1 VKWVDPEWPS
11 PMQNAICKLW
21 EMYGEEKRGRVTDG
35 LDYMDNSWKCSD
47 EKQKLHKD
55 LRNA

>member
-1 VKWVDPEWPS
+1 
-11 PMQNAICKLW
+11 MQNAICKLW

-35 LDYMDNSWKCSD
+35 LDYMEKSWKCSD

>member
-1 VKWVDPEWPS
+1 
-11 PMQNAICKLW
+11 MQFVSFGKC
-21 EMYGEEKRGRVTDG
+21 MEKRREGESLMVLTT
-35 LDYMDNSWKCSD
+35 WKRAGD